1 MFQVPCGSGGR
12 MSPAPSF
19 VHTPYQ
25 DQLLAEMLQSHLVH
39 DICLIGPR
47 GCGKSATVRTLSDI
61 LGYNIEPIVLYQDM
75 SSRDLI
81 QQRTTLSN
89 GDTVW
94 KYSPLVTAALEG
106 KLAVLDGVHRIHPST
121 LAVVH
126 RLVHDRELQLHDGQ
140 RLIRHDRYD
149 DLKTQHS
156 LSDEQLRQ
164 SGVLRIHP
172 SFRMV
177 ALAEPPEQNSSGA
190 PWLSTE
196 LLSLFVFHEMRP
208 LALQE
213 ELQIVQQLFGK
224 VNPTLSRIMEL
235 AHQLRE
241 STDPTLR
248 SLAGSL
254 STRQLLRVA
263 RRMARY
269 PSDNPVDTI
278 HRACLAR

>member
-1 MFQVPCGSGGR
+1 MDTDTIEFHLTI
-12 MSPAPSF
+12 F
-19 VHTPYQ
+19 DDNKT
-25 DQLLAEMLQSHLVH
+25 LLF
-39 DICLIGPR
+39 
-47 GCGKSATVRTLSDI
+47 
-61 LGYNIEPIVLYQDM
+61 YNLCI
-75 SSRDLI
+75 
-81 QQRTTLSN
+81 N
-89 GDTVW
+89 C
-94 KYSPLVTAALEG
+94 
-106 KLAVLDGVHRIHPST
+106 
-121 LAVVH
+121 

-149 DLKTQHS
+149 DLKTQNN

-278 HRACLAR
+278 HRACLARRSEGSIPFDTYLGVLKHSPLLNK